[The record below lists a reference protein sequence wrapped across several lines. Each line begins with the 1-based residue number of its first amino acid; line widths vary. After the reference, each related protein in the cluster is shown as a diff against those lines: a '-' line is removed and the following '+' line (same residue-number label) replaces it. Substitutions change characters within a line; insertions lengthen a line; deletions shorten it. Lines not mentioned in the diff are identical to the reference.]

1 MRRVRTHIRLTIVAV
16 LALTLG
22 ITIAVTEEPLTGAAA
37 AASATP
43 AQAAS
48 TSAEAA
54 TAAVAP
60 ATPRATRL
68 SLRRAKR
75 ARLRAASG
83 IEFGIYPGGG
93 AGAVNGR
100 GEPRPEIAELRQQA
114 LNTLRGDASR
124 PFAVH
129 LYDAY
134 SGRADAAAVPAW
146 LADQIAAYSAAGMRV
161 ELVLRYRPSRA
172 PDVAGF
178 TAFVRQRVAQLG
190 PNRQVVSLQIANEA
204 NVPGAPDAADGA
216 YAGAS
221 AALVQGVIAAKREA
235 RRLGHEQL
243 AIGFNVADEAPARA
257 LPFFL
262 GLRQLGGRTFAR
274 SVDWVGI
281 DAYPGTWGPAL
292 PAGTL
297 DRAVRAAT
305 RRTVDA
311 LRRQLLPAAGL
322 PRTPIVF
329 AESGY
334 PTDHAQRTEAQQ
346 VIALRAAVETVV
358 SLRRSRNVIGYRWF
372 DLRDADSSVPSFE
385 SQYGLM
391 RDDYAPKPAFDVY
404 RALIAQHG

>member
-1 MRRVRTHIRLTIVAV
+1 MLRVRTHLRLTIVAV

-37 AASATP
+37 AASSTTVRATTASAP
-43 AQAAS
+43 AS
-48 TSAEAA
+48 AA
-54 TAAVAP
+54 TTAKV
-60 ATPRATRL
+60 PRATRL

-83 IEFGIYPGGG
+83 VEFGIYPGGG

-100 GEPRPEIAELRQQA
+100 GEPRPEIAALRQQA
-114 LNTLRGDASR
+114 LDTLRGDATR

-134 SGRADAAAVPAW
+134 TGPADAAAVPAW
-146 LADQIAAYSAAGMRV
+146 LAEQIAGYSAAGLRI
-161 ELVLRYRPSRA
+161 ELVLRYRPSA
-172 PDVAGF
+172 GADVAGF
-178 TAFVRQRVAQLG
+178 SAFVRQRVAQLG

-204 NVPGAPDAADGA
+204 NVAGAPDAADGA

-292 PAGTL
+292 PTGTL
-297 DRAVRAAT
+297 DRSVRAAT

-322 PRTPIVF
+322 ARTPIVF

-346 VIALRAAVETVV
+346 VVALRAAVETVV

-391 RDDYAPKPAFDVY
+391 RDDYAPKAAFDVY
-404 RALIAQHG
+404 RALIADHG

>member
-1 MRRVRTHIRLTIVAV
+1 MLRVRTHLRLTIVAV

-37 AASATP
+37 AASATSASTTP
-43 AQAAS
+43 SAQAP
-48 TSAEAA
+48 
-54 TAAVAP
+54 TAAAAKASV
-60 ATPRATRL
+60 ATRL

-75 ARLRAASG
+75 ARLRGAG
-83 IEFGIYPGGG
+83 GVEFGIYPGGG

-114 LNTLRGDASR
+114 LDTLRGDAAR

-134 SGRADAAAVPAW
+134 TGRADTAAVPAW
-146 LADQIAAYSAAGMRV
+146 LADQIAGYSAAGLRI

-178 TAFVRQRVAQLG
+178 SAFVRQRVAQLG

-243 AIGFNVADEAPARA
+243 AIGFNVADETPARA

-292 PAGTL
+292 SAGSL
-297 DRAVRAAT
+297 DRSVRAAT

-322 PRTPIVF
+322 ARTPIVF

-391 RDDYAPKPAFDVY
+391 RDDYAPKAAFDVY